1 MNHEAARAPG
11 GPEPTNPPALP
22 TTAYV
27 VLGTLVVNDESLTA
41 GEIKVRTQHT
51 VGRFYWA
58 PAVSHIRRELA
69 RLLDYAMVREET
81 VHVGRRSMT
90 VYEATAEGERALWD
104 WADALPGD
112 EQMVIKHPLML
123 KIWLTGEETDPEVL
137 LSAIDRYLGEL
148 QKSIDEMMWGR
159 KRGEELGL
167 TDSSRRRYSHLVSH
181 YTLRSLYAEMANVR
195 QLRDEI
201 DWNAGDAY
209 ARHKDH
215 PTTTP
220 RRRTP
225 RPGRD

>member
-1 MNHEAARAPG
+1 MNQEPARASGELDP
-11 GPEPTNPPALP
+11 PTLP

-51 VGRFYWA
+51 VGRFFWA

-69 RLLDYAMVREET
+69 RLLEHAMVREET

-112 EQMVIKHPLML
+112 EQMVLKHPLML
-123 KIWLTGEETDPEVL
+123 KIWLSGEDTDPQRL
-137 LSAIDRYLGEL
+137 LAAVDRYLDAL
-148 QKSIDEMMWGR
+148 QKSIDEAMWGR

-167 TDSSRRRYSHLVSH
+167 TGNSRNRYSNLASR

-209 ARHKDH
+209 ERHKDH

-220 RRRTP
+220 RRRVRKP
-225 RPGRD
+225 DRD